1 SRPREFW
8 RLDYWEDDLRRRR
21 RFVRN
26 PLGSTHPE
34 ATLRAAGEHAH
45 DEDILVKGKQSI
57 KSQVLGNQNSE
68 SEILLEGDDDI
79 MSFMEEREV
88 ENLTG
93 PVFLSTPAQLVAP
106 SVVVKGTL
114 SITLSELYFEVDEED
129 PSFKKIDPKV

>member
-1 SRPREFW
+1 MSLLPLRPDRQCCVSFISA
-8 RLDYWEDDLRRRR
+8 
-21 RFVRN
+21 
-26 PLGSTHPE
+26 P
-34 ATLRAAGEHAH
+34 

-93 PVFLSTPAQLVAP
+93 NFSYLIFSSASLV
-106 SVVVKGTL
+106 
-114 SITLSELYFEVDEED
+114 INF
-129 PSFKKIDPKV
+129 

>member
-1 SRPREFW
+1 MKLHS
-8 RLDYWEDDLRRRR
+8 
-21 RFVRN
+21 FVTETWQTA
-26 PLGSTHPE
+26 PCLISAP
-34 ATLRAAGEHAH
+34 

-93 PVFLSTPAQLVAP
+93 NVTYLIFSSASFLLKFWSLH
-106 SVVVKGTL
+106 L
-114 SITLSELYFEVDEED
+114 CSESWFGIHTDN
-129 PSFKKIDPKV
+129 